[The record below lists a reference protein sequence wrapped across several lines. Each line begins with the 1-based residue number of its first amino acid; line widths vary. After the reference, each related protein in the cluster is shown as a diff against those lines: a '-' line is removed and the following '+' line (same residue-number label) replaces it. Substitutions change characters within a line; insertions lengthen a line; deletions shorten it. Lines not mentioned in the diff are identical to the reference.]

1 MQEPRRFRNLTLGL
15 LGVLLLPPFLRD
27 TFPGASMVGP
37 AIFVLLAAK
46 TAIAARGS
54 HLLRA
59 VLLSAMAAVALR
71 GARLSHLIV
80 IESWG
85 LNMAVQLLTM
95 LGLGFVVFE
104 VLRNVLASG
113 PVNADKLYA
122 AISAYLLIGLAFATM
137 YEALSF
143 WKPHAFSSA
152 NENLEHLEALVYFSL
167 VTLSTV
173 GYGDI
178 VPAIPEARVL
188 AVSEAIFGQLYL
200 AVLMARLVGLHL
212 SHSETAARSSAVD
225 MVE

>member
-1 MQEPRRFRNLTLGL
+1 
-15 LGVLLLPPFLRD
+15 
-27 TFPGASMVGP
+27 
-37 AIFVLLAAK
+37 
-46 TAIAARGS
+46 
-54 HLLRA
+54 
-59 VLLSAMAAVALR
+59 MAAVALR
-71 GARLSHLIV
+71 GARMSHLIA

-85 LNMAVQLLTM
+85 LNMAVQMLTM

-104 VLRNVLASG
+104 VLRDVLASG

-122 AISAYLLIGLAFATM
+122 AISAYLMIGLAFATL

-143 WKPHAFSSA
+143 WQPHAFSVA
-152 NENLEHLEALVYFSL
+152 DHRLEDREALVYFSL

-188 AVSEAIFGQLYL
+188 AVAEAIFGQLYL

-212 SHSETAARSSAVD
+212 SHSATRSEAASD
-225 MVE
+225 EMVE